1 MKISTR
7 VRYGTR
13 AMVTLAM
20 ANPVKAISVKEIAQ
34 NQHLSA
40 KYLEQI
46 MAALKGAGLIKVV
59 RGGHGGYMLSRE
71 PASIRIIEVYQAL
84 EGSLALVDCIEDP
97 NACPMREICPTKETW
112 VEMTG
117 ALEEILERTTIQDLV
132 KRQREKGDS
141 ADSMY
146 HI

>member
-20 ANPVKAISVKEIAQ
+20 AHPVKAISVKEIAQ
-34 NQHLSA
+34 NQRLSA

-71 PASIRIIEVYQAL
+71 AASIRIIEVYQAL
-84 EGSLALVDCIEDP
+84 EGSLSLVDCIEDP
-97 NACPMREICPTKETW
+97 NACPMTETCPTKETW
-112 VEMTG
+112 AEMTG
-117 ALEEILERTTIQDLV
+117 ALEAILERTTIQDLV
-132 KRQREKGDS
+132 KRQREKGSS

>member
-1 MKISTR
+1 MKISTK

-20 ANPVKAISVKEIAQ
+20 ANSATAISVKEIARH
-34 NQHLSA
+34 QHLSA

-59 RGGHGGYMLSRE
+59 RGGQGGYMLSRE
-71 PASIRIIEVYQAL
+71 AENIRVMEVYQAL
-84 EGSLALVDCIEDP
+84 EGSLSLVDCIEDP
-97 NACPMREICPTKETW
+97 NACPMRETCPTKDTW
-112 VEMTG
+112 EEMTG

-132 KRQREKGDS
+132 KRQREKGNS